1 MDYPCGSDVIP
12 HKGPHKSPIRG
23 CVERRKER
31 ERLKYATSGFEA
43 GEVVLSHGKTYF
55 CLQPP

>member
-55 CLQPP
+55 CL